1 MRSSLHQRYAAFVG
15 GTSRAALPAL
25 LAIVSAAGLTG
36 CAETGPDG
44 TKEEDRLAIEAVLTD
59 YLPKLGAA
67 YATGDFEPL
76 ASGAVPKE
84 VETVKRRVY
93 ELEAGESRTLQ
104 PTLKSFEI
112 EQIDVWRYSNAVV
125 TTLEVWDIQ
134 SLASGTERVIASAN
148 DRYRVRYQF
157 KRRDEGWMVIDRR
170 IEYQFES

>member
-1 MRSSLHQRYAAFVG
+1 MSRSLHRRAVPTG
-15 GTSRAALPAL
+15 GTLRAGFRLL
-25 LAIVSAAGLTG
+25 LAITCLAGLAACG
-36 CAETGPDG
+36 ETGPDG
-44 TKEEDRLAIEAVLTD
+44 ASEEARLAIEAVLTD

-84 VETVKRRVY
+84 IETVKRVVY
-93 ELEAGESRTLQ
+93 ELEMGESRTLR
-104 PTLKSFEI
+104 PTLQSFEI
-112 EQIDVWRYSNAVV
+112 ERIDVWRYSNAAV

-134 SLASGTERVIASAN
+134 SMASGTEQVLSSTT

>member
-1 MRSSLHQRYAAFVG
+1 MSSSLHRRVHAG
-15 GTSRAALPAL
+15 GASGRSALGLL
-25 LAIVSAAGLTG
+25 LALVCVGVAACG
-36 CAETGPDG
+36 ETGQDG
-44 TKEEDRLAIEAVLTD
+44 ASDEDRQAIEAVLTD

-67 YATGDFEPL
+67 YANGDFDAL
-76 ASGAVPKE
+76 ACCAVPKE
-84 VETVKRRVY
+84 IETVRRRVH
-93 ELEAGESRTLQ
+93 ELEMGESRTLR

-112 EQIDVWRYSNAVV
+112 ERTDVWRYSNAAV

-134 SLASGTERVIASAN
+134 SMASGTEQLVATAT

>member
-1 MRSSLHQRYAAFVG
+1 MSTSLHRRAIPTA
-15 GTSRAALPAL
+15 GTVHAGFRLL
-25 LAIVSAAGLTG
+25 LAIACVAGLAACG
-36 CAETGPDG
+36 EAGPDG
-44 TKEEDRLAIEAVLTD
+44 ASDEDRQAIEAVLTD

-67 YATGDFEPL
+67 YAKGDFDSL

-84 VETVKRRVY
+84 VETIRRRVH
-93 ELEAGESRTLQ
+93 ELEMGESRTLR
-104 PTLKSFEI
+104 PTLQSFEI
-112 EQIDVWRYSNAVV
+112 ERIDVWRYSNAAV

-134 SLASGTERVIASAN
+134 SMVSGTEQVLSSAT

>member
-1 MRSSLHQRYAAFVG
+1 MSRSLHRCGALAG
-15 GTSRAALPAL
+15 GTARAALPLL
-25 LAIVSAAGLTG
+25 LAVAWTAGLTG
-36 CAETGPDG
+36 CGDTGQDG
-44 TKEEDRLAIEAVLTD
+44 ANDEDRLAIEAVLTD

-67 YATGDFEPL
+67 YATGDFESL

-84 VETVKRRVY
+84 VETVRRRVY
-93 ELEAGESRTLQ
+93 ELETGESRTLQ

-112 EQIDVWRYSNAVV
+112 ERIAVWRYSNAAV

-134 SLASGTERVIASAN
+134 SLASGTERVLASAI

-157 KRRDEGWMVIDRR
+157 KRRDEGWMVIARR

>member
-1 MRSSLHQRYAAFVG
+1 M
-15 GTSRAALPAL
+15 
-25 LAIVSAAGLTG
+25 
-36 CAETGPDG
+36 
-44 TKEEDRLAIEAVLTD
+44 
-59 YLPKLGAA
+59 
-67 YATGDFEPL
+67 
-76 ASGAVPKE
+76 PKE

>member
-1 MRSSLHQRYAAFVG
+1 MVLIG
-15 GTSRAALPAL
+15 GTPRAALFLL
-25 LAIVSAAGLTG
+25 LALAWAAGLTG

-44 TKEEDRLAIEAVLTD
+44 ARDEDRLAIKAVLTD

-84 VETVKRRVY
+84 VETVRRRVY
-93 ELEAGESRTLQ
+93 DLETGESRTLQ

-112 EQIDVWRYSNAVV
+112 ERIDVWRYSNAVV

-134 SLASGTERVIASAN
+134 SLASGTERVLASAI
-148 DRYRVRYQF
+148 DRYRVHYQF
-157 KRRDEGWMVIDRR
+157 KRRDEGWMVINRR

>member
-1 MRSSLHQRYAAFVG
+1 MSRSPHRCVVLAG
-15 GTSRAALPAL
+15 GTVRAALPVL
-25 LAIVSAAGLTG
+25 LAMACVAGLTG
-36 CAETGPDG
+36 CGETGPDG
-44 TKEEDRLAIEAVLTD
+44 AKEEDRLAIEAVLTD

-67 YATGDFEPL
+67 YATGDFEAL

-84 VETVKRRVY
+84 VETIRRRVY
-93 ELEAGESRTLQ
+93 ELEMGESRTLR

-112 EQIDVWRYSNAVV
+112 ERVNVWRYSNAAV
-125 TTLEVWDIQ
+125 TTLEIWDIQ
-134 SLASGTERVIASAN
+134 SLASGTEQQLASAT

>member
-1 MRSSLHQRYAAFVG
+1 MSSSLHRRVHGRCASARF
-15 GTSRAALPAL
+15 ALGLL
-25 LAIVSAAGLTG
+25 LAVAFFGLAACG
-36 CAETGPDG
+36 ETGQEGASD
-44 TKEEDRLAIEAVLTD
+44 EDRQAIEAVLTD

-67 YATGDFEPL
+67 YAEGDFDSL
-76 ASGAVPKE
+76 ACCAVPKE
-84 VETVKRRVY
+84 IETVRRRVY
-93 ELEAGESRTLQ
+93 ELETGESRTLR

-112 EQIDVWRYSNAVV
+112 ERMDVWRYSNAAV

-134 SLASGTERVIASAN
+134 SLASGTEQLLATAA

>member
-1 MRSSLHQRYAAFVG
+1 MSRSLHRCVALVG
-15 GTSRAALPAL
+15 GTLRAALPLL
-25 LAIVSAAGLTG
+25 LAIACVAGVAG
-36 CAETGPDG
+36 CAQTGPDG
-44 TKEEDRLAIEAVLTD
+44 AKDEDRLAIEAVLTD